1 MNKLIIPLVACIACA
16 IIVSV
21 TAVSVRPEQNLNI
34 ENEKKVKILAA
45 AGIKTDKVD
54 EEFLRIKTVF
64 VDFETNKL
72 ITIDPAYDHIKAAS
86 NPDQST
92 VIPKAD
98 DIAVLKRRENVGTI
112 YVWVDEKNAIEKL
125 VLPIRGYGLW
135 GTLYGYL
142 SLDSDLNTV
151 RGIEYYDHKETPGL
165 GGEVDNPNWKSDWYG
180 KRIYNEDGSVA
191 LYVTKGASSTDYE
204 IDGIS
209 GATLTTN
216 GVSNMIKYWLGDNGY
231 GPIIKNLNDLIH
243 IRSPISRKNSNLMT
257 IHLMGSCPMGEN
269 ESLCA
274 VDSFG
279 KLHGIKG
286 LYIAD
291 ASLLGGAPG
300 VNPQGTIMALVRRNV
315 VSFLNKD

>member
-1 MNKLIIPLVACIACA
+1 MKKLIIPLVACIACA
-16 IIVSV
+16 IIVSI
-21 TAVSVRPEQNLNI
+21 TAVSVRPEQNLNV
-34 ENEKKVKILAA
+34 ENEKKIKILAA
-45 AGIKTDKVD
+45 AGIQTDRVD
-54 EEFLRIKTVF
+54 EEFSKIKTVF
-64 VDFETNKL
+64 VDFETDKL
-72 ITIDPAYDHIKAAS
+72 VIIDPAYDHIKAAS
-86 NPDQST
+86 NPDLST

-98 DIAVLKRRENVGTI
+98 DIAVLKRRENIGTI
-112 YVWVDEKNAIEKL
+112 YVWVDEQNDIEKL

-180 KRIYNEDGSVA
+180 KRIYNDDGSVA

-231 GPIIKNLNDLIH
+231 GPIIKNLNEEIQK
-243 IRSPISRKNSNLMT
+243 I
-257 IHLMGSCPMGEN
+257 
-269 ESLCA
+269 
-274 VDSFG
+274 
-279 KLHGIKG
+279 
-286 LYIAD
+286 
-291 ASLLGGAPG
+291 
-300 VNPQGTIMALVRRNV
+300 
-315 VSFLNKD
+315 

>member
-16 IIVSV
+16 IIVSI
-21 TAVSVRPEQNLNI
+21 TAVTVRPEQNLNI
-34 ENEKKVKILAA
+34 ANEKKVKILAA
-45 AGIKTDKVD
+45 AGIQTDKVD

-64 VDFETNKL
+64 VDFETGKL
-72 ITIDPAYDHIKAAS
+72 VTIDPAYDHIKAAS

-98 DIAVLKRRENVGTI
+98 DIAVLKRRENIGTI

-180 KRIYNEDGSVA
+180 KRIYNDDGSVA

-231 GPIIKNLNDLIH
+231 GPIIKNLNEEIEK
-243 IRSPISRKNSNLMT
+243 I
-257 IHLMGSCPMGEN
+257 
-269 ESLCA
+269 
-274 VDSFG
+274 
-279 KLHGIKG
+279 
-286 LYIAD
+286 
-291 ASLLGGAPG
+291 
-300 VNPQGTIMALVRRNV
+300 
-315 VSFLNKD
+315 

>member
-34 ENEKKVKILAA
+34 ENEKKIKILAA
-45 AGIKTDKVD
+45 AGIETDKVD
-54 EEFLRIKTVF
+54 EEFSRIKTVF
-64 VDFETNKL
+64 VDFETDKL
-72 ITIDPAYDHIKAAS
+72 VTIDSAYDHIKAAS
-86 NPDQST
+86 DPDLST
-92 VIPKAD
+92 GIPKAD
-98 DIAVLKRRENVGTI
+98 DIAVLKRRENIGTI

-180 KRIYNEDGSVA
+180 KRIYNDDGSVA

-231 GPIIKNLNDLIH
+231 GPIIKNLNEEIEK
-243 IRSPISRKNSNLMT
+243 I
-257 IHLMGSCPMGEN
+257 
-269 ESLCA
+269 
-274 VDSFG
+274 
-279 KLHGIKG
+279 
-286 LYIAD
+286 
-291 ASLLGGAPG
+291 
-300 VNPQGTIMALVRRNV
+300 
-315 VSFLNKD
+315 

>member
-45 AGIKTDKVD
+45 AGIQTDKVD

-64 VDFETNKL
+64 VDFETGKL
-72 ITIDPAYDHIKAAS
+72 VTIDPAYDHIKAAS

-180 KRIYNEDGSVA
+180 KRIYNENGSVA
-191 LYVTKGASSTDYE
+191 LYVTKGASSTEYE

-231 GPIIKNLNDLIH
+231 GPIIKNLN
-243 IRSPISRKNSNLMT
+243 
-257 IHLMGSCPMGEN
+257 E
-269 ESLCA
+269 E
-274 VDSFG
+274 
-279 KLHGIKG
+279 IKK
-286 LYIAD
+286 I
-291 ASLLGGAPG
+291 
-300 VNPQGTIMALVRRNV
+300 
-315 VSFLNKD
+315 

>member
-21 TAVSVRPEQNLNI
+21 TAVSVRPEQNLNV

-54 EEFLRIKTVF
+54 EEFSRIKTVF
-64 VDFETNKL
+64 VDFETDKL
-72 ITIDPAYDHIKAAS
+72 VIIDPAYDHIKAAS
-86 NPDQST
+86 NPDLST

-98 DIAVLKRRENVGTI
+98 DIAVLKRRENIGTI

-180 KRIYNEDGSVA
+180 KRIYNDDGSVA

-231 GPIIKNLNDLIH
+231 GPIIKNLNEEIEK
-243 IRSPISRKNSNLMT
+243 I
-257 IHLMGSCPMGEN
+257 
-269 ESLCA
+269 
-274 VDSFG
+274 
-279 KLHGIKG
+279 
-286 LYIAD
+286 
-291 ASLLGGAPG
+291 
-300 VNPQGTIMALVRRNV
+300 
-315 VSFLNKD
+315 

>member
-21 TAVSVRPEQNLNI
+21 TAVSVRPEQNLNV
-34 ENEKKVKILAA
+34 ENEKKIKILAA
-45 AGIKTDKVD
+45 AGIQTDRVD
-54 EEFLRIKTVF
+54 EEFSKIKTVF
-64 VDFETNKL
+64 VDFETDKL
-72 ITIDPAYDHIKAAS
+72 VIIDPAYDHIKAAS
-86 NPDQST
+86 NPDLST

-98 DIAVLKRRENVGTI
+98 DIAVLKRRENIGTI
-112 YVWVDEKNAIEKL
+112 YVWVDEQNDIEKL

-180 KRIYNEDGSVA
+180 KRIYNDDGSVA

-231 GPIIKNLNDLIH
+231 GPIIKNLNEEIQK
-243 IRSPISRKNSNLMT
+243 I
-257 IHLMGSCPMGEN
+257 
-269 ESLCA
+269 
-274 VDSFG
+274 
-279 KLHGIKG
+279 
-286 LYIAD
+286 
-291 ASLLGGAPG
+291 
-300 VNPQGTIMALVRRNV
+300 
-315 VSFLNKD
+315 

>member
-34 ENEKKVKILAA
+34 ENEKKIKILAA
-45 AGIKTDKVD
+45 AGIETDKVD
-54 EEFLRIKTVF
+54 EEFSRIKTVF
-64 VDFETNKL
+64 VDFETDKL
-72 ITIDPAYDHIKAAS
+72 VTIDSAYDHIKAAS
-86 NPDQST
+86 DPDLST

-98 DIAVLKRRENVGTI
+98 DIAVLKRRENIGTI

-180 KRIYNEDGSVA
+180 KRIYNDDGGVA

-231 GPIIKNLNDLIH
+231 GPIIKKLNEEIEK
-243 IRSPISRKNSNLMT
+243 I
-257 IHLMGSCPMGEN
+257 
-269 ESLCA
+269 
-274 VDSFG
+274 
-279 KLHGIKG
+279 
-286 LYIAD
+286 
-291 ASLLGGAPG
+291 
-300 VNPQGTIMALVRRNV
+300 
-315 VSFLNKD
+315 

>member
-45 AGIKTDKVD
+45 AGIQTDKVD

-64 VDFETNKL
+64 VDFETGKL
-72 ITIDPAYDHIKAAS
+72 VTIDPAYDHIKAAS

-98 DIAVLKRRENVGTI
+98 DIAVLKRRENIGTI

-180 KRIYNEDGSVA
+180 KRIYNENGSVA

-231 GPIIKNLNDLIH
+231 GPIIKNLN
-243 IRSPISRKNSNLMT
+243 
-257 IHLMGSCPMGEN
+257 E
-269 ESLCA
+269 E
-274 VDSFG
+274 
-279 KLHGIKG
+279 IKK
-286 LYIAD
+286 I
-291 ASLLGGAPG
+291 
-300 VNPQGTIMALVRRNV
+300 
-315 VSFLNKD
+315 

>member
-34 ENEKKVKILAA
+34 ENEKKIKILAA
-45 AGIKTDKVD
+45 AGIETDKVD
-54 EEFLRIKTVF
+54 EEFSRIKTVF
-64 VDFETNKL
+64 VDFETDKL
-72 ITIDPAYDHIKAAS
+72 VIIDPAYDHIKAAS
-86 NPDQST
+86 NPNLST

-98 DIAVLKRRENVGTI
+98 DIAVLKRRENIGTI

-180 KRIYNEDGSVA
+180 KRIYNDDGSVA
-191 LYVTKGASSTDYE
+191 LYVTKGASSTEYE

-231 GPIIKNLNDLIH
+231 GPIIKNLNEEIEK
-243 IRSPISRKNSNLMT
+243 I
-257 IHLMGSCPMGEN
+257 
-269 ESLCA
+269 
-274 VDSFG
+274 
-279 KLHGIKG
+279 
-286 LYIAD
+286 
-291 ASLLGGAPG
+291 
-300 VNPQGTIMALVRRNV
+300 
-315 VSFLNKD
+315 

>member
-1 MNKLIIPLVACIACA
+1 MKKLIIPLVACIACA

-21 TAVSVRPEQNLNI
+21 TAVSVRPEQNLNV
-34 ENEKKVKILAA
+34 ENEKKIKILAA
-45 AGIKTDKVD
+45 AGIQTDRVD
-54 EEFLRIKTVF
+54 EEFSKIKTVF
-64 VDFETNKL
+64 VDFETDKL
-72 ITIDPAYDHIKAAS
+72 VIIDPAYDHIKAAS
-86 NPDQST
+86 NPDLST

-98 DIAVLKRRENVGTI
+98 DIAVLKRRENIGTI
-112 YVWVDEKNAIEKL
+112 YVWIDEQNAIEKL

-180 KRIYNEDGSVA
+180 KRIYNDDGSVA

-231 GPIIKNLNDLIH
+231 GPIIKNLNEEIQK
-243 IRSPISRKNSNLMT
+243 I
-257 IHLMGSCPMGEN
+257 
-269 ESLCA
+269 
-274 VDSFG
+274 
-279 KLHGIKG
+279 
-286 LYIAD
+286 
-291 ASLLGGAPG
+291 
-300 VNPQGTIMALVRRNV
+300 
-315 VSFLNKD
+315 

>member
-21 TAVSVRPEQNLNI
+21 TAVSVRPEQNLNV

-54 EEFLRIKTVF
+54 EEFSRIKTVF
-64 VDFETNKL
+64 VDFETDKL
-72 ITIDPAYDHIKAAS
+72 VIIDPAYDHIKAAS
-86 NPDQST
+86 NPDLST

-98 DIAVLKRRENVGTI
+98 DIAVLKRRENIGTI
-112 YVWVDEKNAIEKL
+112 YVWVDEQNDIEKL

-180 KRIYNEDGSVA
+180 KRIYNDDGSVA

-216 GVSNMIKYWLGDNGY
+216 GVSNMIKYWLGENGY
-231 GPIIKNLNDLIH
+231 GPIIKNLNEEIQK
-243 IRSPISRKNSNLMT
+243 I
-257 IHLMGSCPMGEN
+257 
-269 ESLCA
+269 
-274 VDSFG
+274 
-279 KLHGIKG
+279 
-286 LYIAD
+286 
-291 ASLLGGAPG
+291 
-300 VNPQGTIMALVRRNV
+300 
-315 VSFLNKD
+315 

>member
-21 TAVSVRPEQNLNI
+21 TAVSFRPEQNLNI
-34 ENEKKVKILAA
+34 ENEKKIKILAA
-45 AGIKTDKVD
+45 AGIETDKVD
-54 EEFLRIKTVF
+54 EEFSRIKTVF
-64 VDFETNKL
+64 VDFETDKL
-72 ITIDPAYDHIKAAS
+72 VTIDSAYDHIKAAS
-86 NPDQST
+86 DPDLST

-98 DIAVLKRRENVGTI
+98 DIAVLKRRENIGTI

-180 KRIYNEDGSVA
+180 KRIYNDDGSVA

-231 GPIIKNLNDLIH
+231 GPIIKNLNEEIEK
-243 IRSPISRKNSNLMT
+243 I
-257 IHLMGSCPMGEN
+257 
-269 ESLCA
+269 
-274 VDSFG
+274 
-279 KLHGIKG
+279 
-286 LYIAD
+286 
-291 ASLLGGAPG
+291 
-300 VNPQGTIMALVRRNV
+300 
-315 VSFLNKD
+315 